1 MGKELKFYLI
11 TDTHHYALKSLGWSE
26 GKDQKCINETG
37 AIIDAVFDKFIAQD
51 EVNIV
56 LISGDLSNNGETAS
70 HLEFIEKLNR
80 LKSSGKRVFV
90 ITATHD
96 YGLRELT
103 NGDNTQTKK
112 AITIRSELRGLYND
126 FGFEEAI
133 AEYTDNLSYVAQLA
147 PGFRLLALNDDGDG
161 KTFCGYNEAQLTWI
175 LEQIKSAQDAGEYIF
190 AMTHHPVLPPSPIY
204 PLMSKR
210 DMLGD
215 YENTS
220 TILADAGLNFVFT
233 GHTHMQHIGL
243 KTTEKGNKL
252 WDINTGSLVGY
263 PTPIRHVVLDEEKMT
278 ITTEKIDTFDWDFK
292 GISMEQ
298 YLIGNFDSLL
308 NDIFDSMAFDFERF
322 VGLAGSFS
330 LEREKAVKLK
340 IPIKLAGKVMQKL
353 TLGKAGRLLFVS
365 RKIDKS
371 VKNTLVKD
379 LVIECVRNIFSGE
392 QPYCPGTPMYAAIMA
407 LLGRLKR
414 SARHFGKDNEIL
426 SDLPTFVESIICDG
440 KPNSNA
446 VLYYKR

>member
-1 MGKELKFYLI
+1 MVKELKFYHI
-11 TDTHHYALKSLGWSE
+11 TDTHHYALKSLGRSE
-26 GKDQKCINETG
+26 HKDQKCLNETG

-70 HLEFIEKLNR
+70 HLEFVEKLHR
-80 LKSSGKRVFV
+80 LKSSGKRIFV

-103 NGDNTQTKK
+103 NGDNRDAKK
-112 AITIRSELRGLYND
+112 AVTIRSELRCLYND
-126 FGFEEAI
+126 FGFDEAI
-133 AEYTDNLSYVAQLA
+133 AEYTDKLSYVAQLA

-161 KTFCGYNEAQLTWI
+161 KTFCGYDEAQLTWI
-175 LEQIKSAQDAGEYIF
+175 LEQIKAAHDAGEYIF

-220 TILADAGLNFVFT
+220 TILADAGLNFIFT

-263 PTPIRHVVLDEEKMT
+263 PTPIRHVVLDNEKMT
-278 ITTEKIDTFDWDFK
+278 ITTEKIDTFEWNFEGK
-292 GISMEQ
+292 SMDQ
-298 YLIGNFDSLL
+298 YLIDSFDSLL
-308 NDIFDSMAFDFERF
+308 NEIFDSMAFDFERF
-322 VGLAGSFS
+322 ASLAGGFS
-330 LEREKAVKLK
+330 LEREKAYKLK
-340 IPIKLAGKVMQKL
+340 TPIKLAGKVMQKL
-353 TLGKAGRLLFVS
+353 TLGQAGRLLFVQG
-365 RKIDKS
+365 KIDKS
-371 VKNTLVKD
+371 VNNVLVKD

-392 QPYCPGTPMYAAIMA
+392 QPYCPDTPMYAAIMA
-407 LLGRLKR
+407 ILGRLKR
-414 SARHFGKDNEIL
+414 LARHFGKDNEIL
-426 SDLPTFVESIICDG
+426 RDLPKFVASVICDG
-440 KPNSNA
+440 EPNTDS
-446 VLYYKR
+446 VLYYKK